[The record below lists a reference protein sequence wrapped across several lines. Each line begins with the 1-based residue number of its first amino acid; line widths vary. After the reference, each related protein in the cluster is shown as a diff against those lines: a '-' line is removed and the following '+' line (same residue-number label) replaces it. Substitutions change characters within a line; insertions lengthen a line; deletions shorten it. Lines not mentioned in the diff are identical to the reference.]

1 MIDKFDSKEKTTTN
15 KQKKIGSF
23 IQYWN
28 LLFIIVQVIWVKV
41 AIYSDPQASNYICC
55 SVREC
60 SGNDSSGLLLTDA
73 DALNDR
79 TFLAYIQAFIHTHTH
94 YIWLHRHTWWQMK
107 SLANVSKGAEKK
119 ISSLMFCNLF
129 GSLYKF

>member
-41 AIYSDPQASNYICC
+41 AIYSDP
-55 SVREC
+55 
-60 SGNDSSGLLLTDA
+60 
-73 DALNDR
+73 
-79 TFLAYIQAFIHTHTH
+79 
-94 YIWLHRHTWWQMK
+94 
-107 SLANVSKGAEKK
+107 
-119 ISSLMFCNLF
+119 
-129 GSLYKF
+129 